1 MELKKLNKDF
11 SVCKVKDYSL
21 VNLDAEYSFVGKTDE
36 ERSLVCITND
46 VPSNVIQ
53 RDDGWKGFRV
63 QGVLDFSLVGILSEI
78 SDILSDNGISIFAIS
93 TYNTDY
99 ILIKRKTIKRHW
111 MFSNIQDIRFQTDKL
126 TIYRGTARNGGSPI
140 FAFDS
145 FPGRRYH
152 KPCGRHA
159 VKGYF

>member
-78 SDILSDNGISIFAIS
+78 SDILSDNGISIFA
-93 TYNTDY
+93 
-99 ILIKRKTIKRHW
+99 
-111 MFSNIQDIRFQTDKL
+111 
-126 TIYRGTARNGGSPI
+126 
-140 FAFDS
+140 
-145 FPGRRYH
+145 
-152 KPCGRHA
+152 
-159 VKGYF
+159 